1 MTLRTIIAALATWAM
16 LQGAMAASTAPSPP
30 PAAPYQLVGT
40 RAGAHGF
47 SLNVTTGLQ
56 RWNQRSQHWAP
67 YGARSLRLILPGW
80 APIASAQPFRGDQ
93 AIANSILYM
102 TSATVVSGGSQYSVG
117 DILVMPVWG
126 AGFEPALLYVDAVA
140 AGVITKVHVLRGGA
154 YQLTTPLADGTGQM
168 AVWQATFGYGAYS
181 ESQGFT
187 GSNLNGYNLSNLNGG
202 ARYVAANTFIS
213 VASGPAC
220 TGGTISATVDSAVSA
235 INSTPPAGTWTC
247 TDTTHMNAVYAISSG
262 ATLGGLGSG
271 ATFNFTWQGAA
282 YLARVSVDPVW
293 TDETCSNQL
302 TGVCVH
308 VPATASSPYPNAGP
322 DALGNTMDI
331 YVPSGADVVTDP
343 IPINI
348 APGASF
354 GIRTFVFGSV
364 PQSRMTV
371 TNGEGQ
377 ATASFTNYDKTMFSS
392 FGQGAVT
399 SPAGMLEFVGIL
411 GQPTVA
417 GPTPS
422 LLSITDSRGAGTIGF
437 ANTSGFDVYDYT
449 GGSQGWLER
458 AVNNTMPIVAYNHS
472 GDAIYYWQRNHQMH
486 LDGLKK
492 VAGFGKFPELC
503 YQGMS
508 INDENQLA
516 LSFATVAASEAQLV
530 KELRGLGCKFV
541 FATTDDPVASVSD
554 TNHGIIWADINTPG
568 SGYGANQT
576 FTVTV
581 AGGTFTTAATAT
593 VTTDSGGAVRQVN
606 DITNGA
612 YTADPTTTANVVTG
626 GSGTNLKLN
635 LYMSSFGNPAT
646 QTPNGVANPTLQ
658 LRNAALR
665 QLVSAGTGTYAGVYD
680 GVLDFAGITETSI
693 ASGVWTPF
701 CTADGLHASVKCQIA
716 KANYARPIIAGWA
729 ARAYGMR

>member
-1 MTLRTIIAALATWAM
+1 MRALLAFLLLLAPGLAWAD
-16 LQGAMAASTAPSPP
+16 LFSSVAPYQAP
-30 PAAPYQLVGT
+30 APYQLIGT

-47 SLNVTTGLQ
+47 SVNITNGLQ

-67 YGARSLRLILPGW
+67 YGARALRLVLPGW
-80 APIASAQPFRGDQ
+80 APIASAQPYRGEQ
-93 AIANSILYM
+93 AIVNSVLYLRGIKAI
-102 TSATVVSGGSQYSVG
+102 TAGGTQYGVG
-117 DILVMPVWG
+117 DFIVMPVWG
-126 AGFEPALLYVDAVA
+126 NGFEPAIIQVDTVSGGAVTGA
-140 AGVITKVHVLRGGA
+140 HVVRGGA
-154 YQLTTPLADGTGQM
+154 YLATLPLADSTAQM
-168 AVWQATFGYGAYS
+168 ATWQATFGYGAYS

-202 ARYVAANTFIS
+202 ARYVSANTFIS
-213 VASGPAC
+213 IAAGPAC
-220 TGGTISATVDSAVSA
+220 TGGTISVSVDSAVSA
-235 INSTPPAGTWTC
+235 INGTPPAGTWTC
-247 TDTTHMNAVYAISSG
+247 TTTTAMNAVYAISSG

-271 ATFNFTWQGAA
+271 ATFTFDWGGAA
-282 YLARVSVDPVW
+282 YMARVSIDPTW

-308 VPATASSPYPNAGP
+308 IPVTASSGHPANTGP
-322 DALGNTMDI
+322 DALGNTVDI
-331 YVPSGADVVTDP
+331 YVPSGSNVITDS
-343 IPINI
+343 IPVNI
-348 APGASF
+348 PAGTSF

-411 GQPTVA
+411 GQPVVT

-437 ANTSGFDVYDYT
+437 SNTTGLDVYDYT

-458 AVNNTMPIVAYNHS
+458 AVNNTMPIVAYNHP
-472 GDAIYYWQRNHQMH
+472 GDALYYWQRNHQMH

-492 VAGFGKFPELC
+492 IAANGKFPELC

-516 LSFATVAASEAQLV
+516 LSFATVQAAEIQLV
-530 KELRGLGCKFV
+530 KEMRGMGCKFV
-541 FATTDDPVASVSD
+541 FATTDDPVSSTSD
-554 TNHGIIWADINTPG
+554 TNRGMIWADINTAG
-568 SGYGANQT
+568 SGYGATQT

-581 AGGTFTTAATAT
+581 TGGTCTTQPT
-593 VTTDSGGAVRQVN
+593 VTVTSDAAGAVRQIN
-606 DITNGA
+606 AITNGA
-612 YTADPTTTANVVTG
+612 CTVDPGAANVVTG
-626 GSGTNLKLN
+626 GSGTNLKLDPRMTN
-635 LYMSSFGNPAT
+635 FGNPAT

-658 LRNAALR
+658 LRNAQLR
-665 QLVSAGTGTYAGVYD
+665 AAGFGTYAGVYD
-680 GVLDFAGITETSI
+680 GVLDFAGITETV
-693 ASGVWTPF
+693 AGSGVWVAWCTPE
-701 CTADGLHASVKCQIA
+701 GLHATVGCQIS

-729 ARAYGMR
+729 ATAAAMK